1 MNMEFNIGKNRIET
15 TGQTHTLTT
24 VPTVTFTA
32 KHKHRQTNEPPHLQ
46 NNWEYEMKEYLRRS
60 SITIKIYIFT

>member
-1 MNMEFNIGKNRIET
+1 MYISFSFHKTLLMNMEFNIGKNRIET

-46 NNWEYEMKEYLRRS
+46 NN
-60 SITIKIYIFT
+60 